1 MTKEKKA
8 YYMAVRRLLAIM
20 QAAGRPTL
28 EVSLY
33 DDNTDNN
40 ANTITEFTNELGVD
54 YDYLLIHRGLIRIRP
69 KA

>member
-1 MTKEKKA
+1 MDKAKKA

-20 QAAGRPTL
+20 IAAGRPTI

-33 DDNTDNN
+33 EDSHEGTL
-40 ANTITEFTNELGVD
+40 TEFTNELGVD